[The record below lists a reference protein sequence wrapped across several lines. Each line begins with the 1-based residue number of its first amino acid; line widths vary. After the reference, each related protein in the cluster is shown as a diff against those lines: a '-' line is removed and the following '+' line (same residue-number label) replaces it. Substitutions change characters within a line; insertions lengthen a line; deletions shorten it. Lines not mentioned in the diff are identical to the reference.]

1 MNATSGFLRW
11 CAALAAAA
19 VAFVVLTPA
28 LCSGG
33 EDEPTTCRSAVL
45 LHLPWMESE
54 GLALGIALVAAVAAY
69 LVVRRLLPPAR

>member
-1 MNATSGFLRW
+1 MTGFVRW

-19 VAFVVLTPA
+19 VALVVLTPA

-33 EDEPTTCRSAVL
+33 ENQPTACRSAVH

-54 GLALGIALVAAVAAY
+54 WLALGVAVVAALAAF
-69 LVVRRLLPPAR
+69 LVVRRLLPPTR